1 MPTTKIIQS
10 IERAATILE
19 LFDDNIPELSLKEIS
34 LKSNLNKSTTFG
46 LVNTLTALGYLVQ
59 NKDTQKYFLGPKILT
74 LASAIKMNNVL
85 ISLTHPFLEELAQKY
100 HETCHCAIDSGSGS
114 VIYLDKVGS
123 SSSSILITTK
133 IGIKNY
139 MHCTGI
145 GKCLLAYKSENEI
158 DQLFKFPL
166 VGKTYNTITTRESLM
181 KELTVIRKQG
191 YAMDNEEIEIGLAC
205 VAVPVFQSKDSP
217 GFAISVAGAT
227 PRIED
232 KVVHTELLKDLK
244 SISSQLSYTI
254 FHYSL

>member
-1 MPTTKIIQS
+1 
-10 IERAATILE
+10 
-19 LFDDNIPELSLKEIS
+19 
-34 LKSNLNKSTTFG
+34 
-46 LVNTLTALGYLVQ
+46 
-59 NKDTQKYFLGPKILT
+59 
-74 LASAIKMNNVL
+74 
-85 ISLTHPFLEELAQKY
+85 
-100 HETCHCAIDSGSGS
+100 
-114 VIYLDKVGS
+114 
-123 SSSSILITTK
+123 
-133 IGIKNY
+133 

-158 DQLFKFPL
+158 DRLFKFPL

-191 YAMDNEEIEIGLAC
+191 YAMDNEEIEIGLSC